1 MLRQSFGSL
10 ALHSKSSSSISSR
23 TLQLSSLN
31 LSVPH
36 LFSSVCSPPVDC
48 RNNWERTV
56 EKPELLTCFA
66 LVCPFLPS
74 SDSFFVSFWNFD
86 LEPLSNSLAI
96 FSAPKGSRRAD
107 RSVSCALE
115 SVKVFE
121 RESSATDLALLVRTL
136 EARRRSRLEQF
147 DPVTRYLFDDGA
159 QSALETQI
167 SQNSFN
173 VPLRLSSPI
182 LVL

>member
-1 MLRQSFGSL
+1 
-10 ALHSKSSSSISSR
+10 
-23 TLQLSSLN
+23 
-31 LSVPH
+31 
-36 LFSSVCSPPVDC
+36 
-48 RNNWERTV
+48 
-56 EKPELLTCFA
+56 
-66 LVCPFLPS
+66 
-74 SDSFFVSFWNFD
+74 
-86 LEPLSNSLAI
+86 
-96 FSAPKGSRRAD
+96 
-107 RSVSCALE
+107 VSCALE

-159 QSALETQI
+159 QSALRTQI